1 MSADR
6 ELIDQWV
13 RRFLKD
19 HLIEERNFSEN
30 TQKGYRDSLHLL
42 FSFVGDQCRRP
53 IDSLALE
60 DITKERLKLFLKHL
74 ETERGCSVA
83 TRNQR
88 LAAIRAW
95 ARFIGSN
102 NSEYLA
108 WCNDIRGIP
117 FKKTELSQREYMTKQ
132 ETDALLS
139 APDRNTDQGT
149 RDYALLL
156 FMYNTGTRADEVARL
171 CIDDLRLNDSQP
183 CVRIMGKGRK
193 IRMCPLWSLTI
204 DTLTP
209 LIAGRVSHERLFLN
223 RCRQPIT
230 RFGIFSL
237 VRRYVSKASESTP
250 SLSGK
255 RISPHSIRHTTAMHL
270 LKAGIDINTIRD
282 WLGHVSVDTTNIYTE
297 IDLEMKAK
305 ALSHC
310 EIFEKTRPRK
320 QWRKSGVLQFLKS
333 IGRREVGS

>member
-1 MSADR
+1 MSVDR

-19 HLIEERNFSEN
+19 HVLVERNLSPN

-42 FSFVGDQCRRP
+42 FSFISVQCRRP

-60 DITKERLKLFLKHL
+60 DITRERLKLFLQHL
-74 ETERGCSVA
+74 EKERKCSVA

-88 LAAIRAW
+88 LAAIHAW
-95 ARFIGSN
+95 ARYVGSG

-108 WCNDIRGIP
+108 WCNEIRSVP
-117 FKKTELSQREYMTKQ
+117 FKKSELFQREYMTKQ
-132 ETDALLS
+132 EMNALLN
-139 APDRNTDQGT
+139 APDRETDQGR

-156 FMYNTGTRADEVARL
+156 FMYNTGTRADEAARL
-171 CIDDLRLNDSQP
+171 TINDLRLNDSPP
-183 CVRIMGKGRK
+183 CCRILGKGGK
-193 IRMCPLWSLTI
+193 VRMCPLWSLTI
-204 DTLTP
+204 ETLTP
-209 LIAGRVSHERLFLN
+209 LIAGRASHERLFLN

-237 VRRYVSKASESTP
+237 VRRHVSKASESAP
-250 SLSGK
+250 SLSSK
-255 RISPHSIRHTTAMHL
+255 RLSPHSIRHTTAMHL

-333 IGRREVGS
+333 IGRRDVGT

>member
-13 RRFLKD
+13 RRFLQD
-19 HLIEERNFSEN
+19 HILVERNLSEN

-60 DITKERLKLFLKHL
+60 DITQERVKLFLQHL
-74 ETERGCSVA
+74 EKERGCSVA

-88 LAAIRAW
+88 LAAIHAW

-108 WCNDIRGIP
+108 WCNEIRGIP
-117 FKKTELSQREYMTKQ
+117 FKKAELLQREYMTKQ
-132 ETDALLS
+132 EMDALLN
-139 APDRNTDQGT
+139 APDQDTDQGR

-156 FMYNTGTRADEVARL
+156 FMYNTGARADEVARL
-171 CIDDLRLNDSQP
+171 TIDDVRLSDSQP

-193 IRMCPLWSLTI
+193 VRRCPLWSLTVE
-204 DTLTP
+204 TLTP
-209 LIAGRVSHERLFLN
+209 LIAGRDLQERIFLN

-237 VRRYVSKASESTP
+237 VRRHVAEAGKSTP
-250 SLSGK
+250 SLLSK

-333 IGRREVGS
+333 IGRREVGT

>member
-1 MSADR
+1 MSAKR
-6 ELIDQWV
+6 ELIDRWV

-19 HLIEERNFSEN
+19 HVVEERNFSEN
-30 TQKGYRDSLHLL
+30 TQKGYRDSLQLL
-42 FSFVGDQCRRP
+42 FSFVSDQCRRP

-60 DITKERLKLFLKHL
+60 DITKARLTLFLKHL
-74 ETERGCSVA
+74 EKERGCSVA

-95 ARFIGSN
+95 VRFIGN
-102 NSEYLA
+102 NNAEHLA

-132 ETDALLS
+132 EMDALLS

-156 FMYNTGTRADEVARL
+156 FMYNTGTRADEVASL
-171 CIDDLRLNDSQP
+171 FIDDLRLNGSQP

-193 IRMCPLWSLTI
+193 VRRCPLWPLTI

-209 LIAGRVSHERLFLN
+209 LIAGRASHERIFRN

-237 VRRYVSKASESTP
+237 VRRYVSKASASTP
-250 SLSGK
+250 SLSCK

-270 LKAGIDINTIRD
+270 LKAGIDMNTIRD

-320 QWRKSGVLQFLKS
+320 QWRKNGVLQFLKS
-333 IGRREVGS
+333 IGRKEAGT

>member
-19 HLIEERNFSEN
+19 HILWERNLSKN

-42 FSFVGDQCRRP
+42 FSFVSDQCRRP

-60 DITKERLKLFLKHL
+60 DITKERLKLFLQHL
-74 ETERGCSVA
+74 EKERGCSIA

-102 NSEYLA
+102 NSEYLV

-117 FKKTELSQREYMTKQ
+117 FKKAELPQREYMTKQ

-139 APDRNTDQGT
+139 APDRDTDQGR

-156 FMYNTGTRADEVARL
+156 FMYNTGARADEIASL
-171 CIDDLRLNDSQP
+171 TIDSLRMNDSPP
-183 CVRIMGKGRK
+183 CVRLLGKGRK
-193 IRMCPLWSLTI
+193 VRMCPLWSLTI

-209 LIAGRVSHERLFLN
+209 LIAGRASHERLFLN

-237 VRRYVSKASESTP
+237 VRRHVSKASESTP
-250 SLSGK
+250 SLSSK

-320 QWRKSGVLQFLKS
+320 QWRKNGVLQFLKS
-333 IGRREVGS
+333 IGRREVGM